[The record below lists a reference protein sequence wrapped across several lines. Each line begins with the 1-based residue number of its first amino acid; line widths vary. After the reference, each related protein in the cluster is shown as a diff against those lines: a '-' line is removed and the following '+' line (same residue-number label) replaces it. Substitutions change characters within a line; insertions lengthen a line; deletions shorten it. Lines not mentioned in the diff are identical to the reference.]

1 MKIKYDFIP
10 QGAVVKTDGEKFI
23 FKSFF
28 QGKEAIT
35 EWDRKTTVIF
45 DTGNQLGDGIIDH
58 HLPGTEDSSVAQLVA
73 LKFESF
79 ITNLDR
85 TVDEITLVTHFFP
98 DFDAIGGVYFAKKYL
113 ENGSVPNGS
122 LILSEYIN
130 EVDSGKLTLDPKSP
144 INPASM
150 ILAISDH
157 VSKNNDIPFPQ
168 KHLAILEKSFELL
181 DKIIDIFS
189 KKDNPWMPNFLDELF
204 GFDDLKRSI
213 IDDALIYRSDLE
225 KSTTQTLKLI
235 NNQTG
240 IVEDV
245 DFIATDNPKSFLW
258 KYWVRGD
265 RENSTLGE
273 GFIFT
278 CAFFDTFKDKG
289 RNRAIIATDPNTPYA
304 LKGLGILI
312 EKFEIQGLL
321 TNNHETKESLCENS
335 RPGFHRADPW
345 YDGRAPIHNYTIID
359 APRAG
364 SVLSNEELLDC
375 IRMYELWQSFGFNL
389 SLFSEFDQIVE
400 FEISNSILPE
410 STIVSEMFES
420 FNVLEY
426 QNIDKSYCEIELIS
440 KQIMQFPVKNDFINV
455 KKDKLRIL
463 IFENIIDFIK
473 ILPISETKK
482 WSLKFSELVVRYF
495 PSEFA
500 LKLIEQTENIS
511 YDSLI
516 LLINRCINEIS
527 KVEIYPLIMD
537 LINNHKSS
545 YQLMRKNIITGENII
560 LITNESHRYVFYT
573 VIKFSSIIDVSY
585 DTMEISPIYGI
596 SAFKNMIDDMLVSTS
611 FVDNVQIH
619 EEVNDFIK
627 NDYLELMQ
635 EYHSDRFFDGPD
647 TEYSIKFDYIISN
660 YLLEKHLGKNLS
672 EFRQLRAELLASPLG
687 KKFEKFKK
695 LNPEDFLKLNVQ
707 EFYEILEHF
716 YKILDLNNVQQK
728 KFYSILKLIFNVTIL
743 KNLFYRISQGSNLNV
758 INNDSEIQEFLKT
771 NHLDLYY
778 INTLLYKFFDSNI
791 LQYQDISNEY
801 YYDTIR
807 ELIELINNLKTAP
820 QTTNVNYSEY
830 FNNLFVFLS
839 NILNENDLQL
849 KELDKVIE
857 LSFEQY
863 SLLTSD
869 GNNLIEATKKLP
881 YIYSSILLEILFSY
895 KVHYLHKIH
904 FLQTELN
911 SLSDSQNDRNYLSI
925 STNIASNTIQYEWL
939 SIKKLIDFK
948 SDKNLMAE
956 FYNKYFDWQQLISSI
971 DFDDI
976 GKIKKVAKHNSYI
989 RKTLGLKNVSLENK
1003 VSKLPVSDTNNS
1015 NAHHFTFLCELENSY
1030 SIINHFQYQFYVNIY
1045 EYISDFFIDRYD
1057 IDTVSDAIENY
1068 STNYPW
1074 YMKFLTNT
1082 RIIQLMTLLF
1092 IGLIFGASVF
1102 NKSLYPIIEDS
1113 NMNLEIEQMQA
1124 PISAFIS
1131 NTIGDT
1137 LFTVISKVISY
1148 FWLFFIGIIF
1158 IGPLFYG
1165 INKLVGII
1173 FKKEKENKLPFLKY
1187 LEKIE
1192 SKRSSLLYLQFIT
1205 PLLIVLL
1212 NIASGD
1218 TIDLIDNYTGL
1229 RFFSLLII
1237 IIAMIYFS
1245 VLKDVSLR
1253 NTDKSR
1259 NWLAKRT
1266 THLIWLY
1273 YFQSLIVTI
1282 FLIDLMLRYQIE
1294 LSELYEGASDYFFLG
1309 ISKYVYYQ
1317 IDIPFINFEFDVVL
1331 MPIATILISLLS
1343 LFFSFFVDRVF
1354 GGNE

>member
-1 MKIKYDFIP
+1 MKIKFDFIP
-10 QGAVVKTDGEKFI
+10 QGAVVKTEGDKFV

-28 QGKEAIT
+28 QGKETIT
-35 EWDRKTTVIF
+35 EWDSRSTVIF

-265 RENSTLGE
+265 RENSTLGQ
-273 GFIFT
+273 GFIIN
-278 CAFFDTFKDKG
+278 CAFFDTFKAQG
-289 RNRAIIATDPNTPYA
+289 RNRAIIATDPNTPYS

-312 EKFEIQGLL
+312 EKYEIASLIQ
-321 TNNHETKESLCENS
+321 NHNETKESLCENS

-364 SVLSNEELLDC
+364 SVLTNDELLDC
-375 IRMYELWQSFGFNL
+375 IRMYELWQSFGKNIA
-389 SLFSEFDQIVE
+389 LFSEFDQIVNYY
-400 FEISNSILPE
+400 IDNSSLANDDIIAE
-410 STIVSEMFES
+410 HFNS
-420 FNVLEY
+420 FKQLKY
-426 QNIDKSYCEIELIS
+426 DAIDGDFLKIETIS
-440 KQIMQFPVKNDFINV
+440 KQLMHFPVKNDFVCV
-455 KKDKLRIL
+455 KKDQLREH
-463 IFENIIDFIK
+463 IFKQIIEFVK

-482 WSLKFSELVVRYF
+482 WSLKFAHLIVNYYPSKYSKELVEQ
-495 PSEFA
+495 SESLSFDA
-500 LKLIEQTENIS
+500 LV
-511 YDSLI
+511 
-516 LLINRCINEIS
+516 LLINRTINELSKDKILPFLFTIMNNHSESYKEIRNELSIGKEIIS
-527 KVEIYPLIMD
+527 
-537 LINNHKSS
+537 INNSNYNEFIHK
-545 YQLMRKNIITGENII
+545 M
-560 LITNESHRYVFYT
+560 
-573 VIKFSSIIDVSY
+573 IKFSNIYDIPI
-585 DTMEISPIYGI
+585 DTMEASPIYAV
-596 SAFKNMIDDMLVSTS
+596 SSFKNMIDDMLVSTS
-611 FVDNVQIH
+611 LNENQILVS
-619 EEVNDFIK
+619 EVKDFIQ
-627 NDYLELMQ
+627 NDYAELLDI
-635 EYHSDRFFDGPD
+635 YKNKSFFDGANS
-647 TEYSIKFDYIISN
+647 EYTKKFNSFIMKFLI
-660 YLLEKHLGKNLS
+660 EKHLGKNLS
-672 EFRQLRAELLASPLG
+672 LFRQIRAELLASPIG

-695 LNPEDFLKLNVQ
+695 LNPEDYLKLGIE
-707 EFYEILEHF
+707 EFNEVLEHF
-716 YKILDLNNVQQK
+716 SNILDLNNIKEKQFFVA
-728 KFYSILKLIFNVTIL
+728 LKLLHNIAIL
-743 KNLFYRISQGSNLNV
+743 KNLLFRVSKGINLDS
-758 INNDSEIQEFLKT
+758 INNDTVISEFLKS

-778 INTLLYKFFDSNI
+778 VNNFTFKLFDANI
-791 LQYQDISNEY
+791 IQYTNLSNEEY
-801 YYDTIR
+801 YETIN
-807 ELIELINNLKTAP
+807 ELIEIINKLKTAP
-820 QTTNVNYSEY
+820 QTTQVNYIEY
-830 FNNLFVFLS
+830 FNKLFVFLS
-839 NILNENDLQL
+839 NILLENELPL
-849 KELDKVIE
+849 KDLDKVLE
-857 LSFEQY
+857 VSFEQY
-863 SLLTSD
+863 SLLTD
-869 GNNLIEATKKLP
+869 EDDNLIELTNSLP
-881 YIYSSILLEILFSY
+881 IFYSSILLEILVSY
-895 KVHYLHKIH
+895 KVHYLQKIH
-904 FLQTELN
+904 FLQSELK
-911 SLSDSQNDRNYLSI
+911 SLSEAKSDFNYRLV
-925 STNIASNTIQYEWL
+925 STKIASKSIEYECL
-939 SIKKLIDFK
+939 SIKKLIDLK
-948 SDKNLMAE
+948 SEDKLMSL
-956 FYNKYFDWQQLISSI
+956 FYNKYFDWKQSTSELSADNIEN
-971 DFDDI
+971 
-976 GKIKKVAKHNSYI
+976 IKKVAKQNSII
-989 RKTLGLKNVSLENK
+989 RKTLGTKNVTLESK
-1003 VSKLPVSDTNNS
+1003 VTKLPNVVNQNS
-1015 NAHHFTFLCELENSY
+1015 TSNHFEYLCELENSH
-1030 SIINHFQYQFYVNIY
+1030 SIISHFQYQFYVDSY
-1045 EYISDFFIDRYD
+1045 EYISDYFIERYD

-1068 STNYPW
+1068 SSDYPW

-1082 RIIQLMTLLF
+1082 RMIQVITLLF
-1092 IGLIFGASVF
+1092 IGLIFSASIF
-1102 NKSLYPIIEDS
+1102 NSSSYPILDED
-1113 NMNLEIEQMQA
+1113 NIDEGVEQLQA
-1124 PISAFIS
+1124 PLSEFIR
-1131 NTIGDT
+1131 NTIGNIP
-1137 LFTVISKVISY
+1137 FTIISESISY

-1165 INKLVGII
+1165 ISKLINVLL
-1173 FKKEKENKLPFLKY
+1173 KKKKENKLPFLKY

-1245 VLKDVSLR
+1245 VLKDVASR
-1253 NTDKSR
+1253 NPDKTK

-1317 IDIPFINFEFDVVL
+1317 INIPIINIDFDIVL
-1331 MPIATILISLLS
+1331 MPVATILISLLS

-1354 GGNE
+1354 GGND